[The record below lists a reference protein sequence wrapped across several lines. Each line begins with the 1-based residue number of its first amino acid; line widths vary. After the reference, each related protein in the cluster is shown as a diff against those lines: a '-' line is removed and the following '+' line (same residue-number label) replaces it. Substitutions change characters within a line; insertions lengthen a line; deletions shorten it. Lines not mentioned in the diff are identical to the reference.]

1 MMSGLTIGGAWRPR
15 LEEYI
20 FDRIIGS
27 ELITQNKE
35 RLKMVLPPSHPKLRA
50 KQEAAGKR
58 AAAKARAKA
67 KRKGSRGQGVEVTKL
82 DSLKQINL
90 NAAGLDIG
98 SAEIWVCVPEGRDEV
113 SVRVFK
119 TFTIDLH
126 ALANWLEACGVETV
140 AMESTGVYWIPV
152 YEILEEKGFE
162 VYLVNARHLSNV
174 DGKKTDA
181 LDCQWIQQLHTY
193 GLLRASFRPE
203 EEMVT
208 MRSYTRHRGN
218 LIRDRATHIQR
229 MQKALH
235 LMNVQLTNVISDITG
250 ETGLKIIRDIVT
262 GQHDPVKLAQHRHPR
277 CRSSEEEI
285 AKALQGNY
293 RAEHLFA
300 LQQALDL
307 YDYYTQKIHECDVE
321 IEAKF
326 AAFKPQVDL
335 EEKPLPPP
343 KKKRKRKND
352 PHFDLRMALYKTCG
366 VDLTQIDGVDAV
378 TVQKVISEIGLDM
391 SSWPTVKHFCSWLGL
406 APNNKITGGKVIS
419 RRTKKSNNQAAQA
432 LRVAAHS
439 LAHSDSALGAF
450 YRRIRTQKGAMV
462 ANVATAHKLAR
473 IIYFMLKNQTE
484 YEDLGATHYE
494 EKHRQRV
501 IKNLKRK
508 AEKMGFEL
516 VPTEA

>member
-1 MMSGLTIGGAWRPR
+1 
-15 LEEYI
+15 
-20 FDRIIGS
+20 
-27 ELITQNKE
+27 
-35 RLKMVLPPSHPKLRA
+35 MVLPPNHPQMKTIKAQRKEMA
-50 KQEAAGKR
+50 DQKAAQ
-58 AAAKARAKA
+58 ARAKA
-67 KRKGSRGQGVEVTKL
+67 NRKGSRGKGIKVTRL

-98 SAEIWVCVPEGRDEV
+98 AAEIWACVPEGRDEV
-113 SVRVFK
+113 SVRVFQ

-126 ALANWLEACGVETV
+126 ALADWLAACGIDTV
-140 AMESTGVYWIPV
+140 AMESTGVYWIPI
-152 YEILEEKGFE
+152 YEILEARGFE

-174 DGKKTDA
+174 TGKKTDL

-203 EEMVT
+203 EDMVAL
-208 MRSYTRHRGN
+208 RSYIRHRDN

-229 MQKALH
+229 MQKALS
-235 LMNVQLTNVISDITG
+235 LMNIQLNNVIRDITG
-250 ETGLKIIRDIVT
+250 ETGLKIIRDIVV

-277 CRSSEEEI
+277 CHSSEDDI

-307 YDYYTQKIHECDVE
+307 YDYYTQKVYECDGQ

-335 EEKPLPPP
+335 EQNPLPPP
-343 KKKRKRKND
+343 KKKRNRKND
-352 PHFDLRMALYKTCG
+352 PPFDLRTALYQTCG
-366 VDLTQIDGVDAV
+366 IDLTRIDGIDAV
-378 TVQKVISEIGLDM
+378 TAHKIIAEIGLDM
-391 SSWPTVKHFCSWLGL
+391 SPWPSVKHFTSWLGL

-419 RRTKKSNNQAAQA
+419 RGTKKTHNRAAQA
-432 LRVAAHS
+432 LRVVACS
-439 LAHSDSALGAF
+439 LAHSDCALGAF
-450 YRRIRTQKGAMV
+450 YRRLRAQKGAAI

-473 IIYFMLKNQTE
+473 IIYFMLKNHTE
-484 YEDLGATHYE
+484 YEDPGATYYQE
-494 EKHRQRV
+494 QYRQRL

-508 AEKMGFEL
+508 AEKLGFEL
-516 VPTEA
+516 VSTEA

>member
-1 MMSGLTIGGAWRPR
+1 
-15 LEEYI
+15 
-20 FDRIIGS
+20 
-27 ELITQNKE
+27 
-35 RLKMVLPPSHPKLRA
+35 MVA
-50 KQEAAGKR
+50 
-58 AAAKARAKA
+58 
-67 KRKGSRGQGVEVTKL
+67 
-82 DSLKQINL
+82 
-90 NAAGLDIG
+90 
-98 SAEIWVCVPEGRDEV
+98 
-113 SVRVFK
+113 
-119 TFTIDLH
+119 
-126 ALANWLEACGVETV
+126 
-140 AMESTGVYWIPV
+140 
-152 YEILEEKGFE
+152 
-162 VYLVNARHLSNV
+162 
-174 DGKKTDA
+174 
-181 LDCQWIQQLHTY
+181 
-193 GLLRASFRPE
+193 
-203 EEMVT
+203 
-208 MRSYTRHRGN
+208 MRSYTRHRDN

-235 LMNVQLTNVISDITG
+235 LMNVQLTNVIRDITG
-250 ETGLKIIRDIVT
+250 ETGLKIIRDIVA

-277 CRSSEEEI
+277 CRSSEDEI

-300 LQQALDL
+300 LRQALDL
-307 YDYYTQKIHECDVE
+307 YDYYTQKIHECDVQ

-326 AAFKPQVDL
+326 TAFKPQVDV

-378 TVQKVISEIGLDM
+378 TVQKVISEIGTDM
-391 SSWPTVKHFCSWLGL
+391 SPWPTVKHFCSWLGL

-432 LRVAAHS
+432 LRVAGHS

-473 IIYFMLKNQTE
+473 IIYFMLKHQTE